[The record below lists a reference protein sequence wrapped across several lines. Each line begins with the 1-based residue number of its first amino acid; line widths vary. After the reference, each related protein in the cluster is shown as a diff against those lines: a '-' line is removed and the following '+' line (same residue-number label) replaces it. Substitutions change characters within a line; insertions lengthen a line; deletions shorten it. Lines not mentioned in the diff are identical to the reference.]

1 MFEYFQKNKESS
13 SIVFKC
19 SVPPPPFSQKPVQPK
34 LEPKAKKAAK
44 VRDPGPDPD

>member
-1 MFEYFQKNKESS
+1 MSTFRKTRKVVVLYSNV
-13 SIVFKC
+13 VF
-19 SVPPPPFSQKPVQPK
+19 PPPLFSQKPVQPK